1 MKQFFSLNLRGRD
14 VVWPMLGLWL
24 LMMLYLLGV
33 VVRLLAAPE
42 SGMTVVDWGFA
53 LRLLVGF
60 AWYTALGVGVMMTLL
75 PAMKHS
81 IGALSYGDVAF
92 ECDYST
98 RQYVGLVVGGVA
110 LTVLT
115 CGLYL
120 PWFITRLMKFFCEG
134 VSHSFHLMTFRG
146 KAMRLFAITIL
157 TYVLPMVAVAVIMQ
171 QTDLLDPA
179 NFSFDMMSFTP
190 LMGLGVV
197 LVELFCVSLFVVLLC
212 RWWVDVTYGDKI
224 ITTRMS
230 ALPATGYIVWQLVLS
245 LLTVGLYAPM
255 ASLRTMQYVAE
266 RSVVVGADGEEK
278 RMGLRLR
285 SWRDWAWMWGQ
296 VLLLVVTLGIYLPWY
311 YAKTM
316 NRFGGRLY
324 VEEPRSIWKGR

>member
-1 MKQFFSLNLRGRD
+1 MKQYFSLNVRGRD
-14 VVWPMLGLWL
+14 LVWPMLGLWL
-24 LMMLYLLGV
+24 LMVVLTLGI

-42 SGMTVVDWGFA
+42 SVMTVVDWTFA
-53 LRLLVGF
+53 LRLLVIF
-60 AWYTALGVGVMMTLL
+60 AVQTAFWVGVAMTLL
-75 PAMKHS
+75 PVMKHS
-81 IGALSYGDVAF
+81 ITALSYGSEAF

-98 RQYVGLVVGGVA
+98 RQYVGLVVGGAA
-110 LTVLT
+110 LSVLT

-120 PWFITRLMKFFCEG
+120 PWFITRLTKFYYNG

-157 TYVLPMVAVAVIMQ
+157 TLVLPVVAVVVLAQ
-171 QTDLLDPA
+171 YTDLLNPS
-179 NFSFDMMSFTP
+179 NFSFDMMSFGP
-190 LMGLGVV
+190 LLGLGVV
-197 LVELFCVSLFVVLLC
+197 LLEIFCLSLFVVLLC
-212 RWWVDVTYGDKI
+212 RWWVDVTYGDKV

-230 ALPATGYIVWQLVLS
+230 TLSAAVFVVGQTLLS

-278 RMGLRLR
+278 PMGLRLR
-285 SWRDWAWMWGQ
+285 SWRDWAWTWGQ
-296 VLLLVVTLGIYLPWY
+296 MLLLVVTLGLYLPCY
-311 YAKTM
+311 YAKMM

-324 VEEPRSIWKGR
+324 VEEPRSIWKSR

>member
-14 VVWPMLGLWL
+14 VVWPMLGWWL
-24 LMMLYLLGV
+24 LTVLYVLGI

-42 SGMTVVDWGFA
+42 SGMTVVDWEFA
-53 LRLLVGF
+53 LHLLVGF
-60 AWYTALGVGVMMTLL
+60 ALHTAFGVGVALVLL
-75 PAMKHS
+75 PVMKRS
-81 IGALSYGDVAF
+81 IGALSYGGESF
-92 ECDYST
+92 ECDYSI

-120 PWFITRLMKFFCEG
+120 PWFITRLMRFFCEG

-146 KAMRLFAITIL
+146 KAMRLFAISIL
-157 TYVLPMVAVAVIMQ
+157 TLVLPVVAVVALAQ
-171 QTDLLDPA
+171 HSDLLDPTK
-179 NFSFDMMSFTP
+179 FSFDMMSFGP
-190 LMGLGVV
+190 LLGLGVV
-197 LVELFCVSLFVVLLC
+197 LLEIFCVSLFVVLLY
-212 RWWVDVTYGDKI
+212 RWWEDVTYGDKVV
-224 ITTRMS
+224 TTRMPLLS
-230 ALPATGYIVWQLVLS
+230 ATGFVVWQGVLS
-245 LLTVGLYAPM
+245 LLTAGLYAPM
-255 ASLRTMQYVAE
+255 ASLRMMQYVAE

-278 RMGLRLR
+278 RLGLRLR

-296 VLLLVVTLGIYLPWY
+296 MLLLVVTFGIYLPWF

-324 VEEPRSIWKGR
+324 VEEPRSIWKSR